1 MSAIDYFQWVERVR
15 RFSEGLRQLP
25 GEINVGVEIAPTIS
39 EEQLEEAAAKWGGRL
54 PAALGRFW
62 REGSSALDCK
72 YWWKP
77 PDQELPALHEVFE
90 SNNFIY
96 GGVRFL
102 PATRIYPGNGG
113 ADPDDED
120 MLEVFGKSGM
130 ELWCRCAVFLHVG
143 NGDCLG
149 LDTSTNW
156 DDPAV
161 VYLLHDGEESGQISP
176 TFSGFLAAWEELSYI
191 GPEFWLL
198 DYWLDWDRGAIDCTK
213 HKTAEL
219 RKLLSPRDQIAAAK
233 QDVTP
238 DA

>member
-1 MSAIDYFQWVERVR
+1 MSKINYSQWIERAR
-15 RFSEGLRQLP
+15 TFSEGLRRLP
-25 GEINVGVEIAPTIS
+25 GEINVGVEIAPPIS
-39 EEQLEEAAAKWGGRL
+39 EEQLEDVSAKWGGRP
-54 PAALGRFW
+54 PAALLSFW
-62 REGSSALDCK
+62 REGSAAIDCA

-77 PDQELPALHEVFE
+77 PDHELPSLHEVFE

-96 GGVRFL
+96 GGVRFFH
-102 PATRIYPGNGG
+102 ATNIFPGNGG
-113 ADPDDED
+113 ANPHDKD

-176 TFSGFLAAWEELSYI
+176 TFSGFLAAWEELCYI
-191 GPEFWLL
+191 GPEFWFL
-198 DYWLDWDRGAIDCTK
+198 DYWLDWDRGEIDCTK

-219 RKLLSPRDQIAAAK
+219 RKLLTPRETQATAEQGVIPK
-233 QDVTP
+233 T
-238 DA
+238 